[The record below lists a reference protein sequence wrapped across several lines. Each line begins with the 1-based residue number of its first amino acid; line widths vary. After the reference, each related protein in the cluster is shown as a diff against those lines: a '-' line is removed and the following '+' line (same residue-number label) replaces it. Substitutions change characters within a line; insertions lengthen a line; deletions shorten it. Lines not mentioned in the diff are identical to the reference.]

1 MRRLLA
7 GILFLGWLLPI
18 TCLADTK
25 GEVESIGFQGLYRP
39 NCHIPMLV
47 RVQAD
52 KSGTYQIRVVQE
64 DLNRDPQIFK
74 EDVALTGAAEDG
86 KGAEQHF
93 WLYFIPQ
100 PTEGGLIGNSLRDLQ
115 QQLKVFLC
123 DEKGRQICQLPVTQ
137 TIINVENPPG
147 SMVSNQRGSRLVLAV
162 SDSLAQQPV
171 WHEYDQS
178 LGLMENVEFATVRS
192 QDLPEDVRG
201 YEAVDAIV
209 WLSASAPDPAKATD
223 EKRYHAIRQWVRG
236 GGHLVICQP
245 PQREA
250 TVNFDDIMPVKVTA
264 VSPKNDL

>member
-7 GILFLGWLLPI
+7 GIFFLCSLLPNAAA
-18 TCLADTK
+18 LGETK
-25 GEVESIGFQGLYRP
+25 GAVEAIGFQGLYRP

-64 DLNRDPQIFK
+64 DMDRDPQIFK
-74 EDVALTGAAEDG
+74 EDVSLTGAAEDG

-123 DEKGRQICQLPVTQ
+123 DEKGRQIAQLPIEQ

-147 SMVSNQRGSRLVLAV
+147 SLTSNQRGSRLVLAV
-162 SDSLAQQPV
+162 
-171 WHEYDQS
+171 
-178 LGLMENVEFATVRS
+178 T
-192 QDLPEDVRG
+192 DL
-201 YEAVDAIV
+201 
-209 WLSASAPDPAKATD
+209 L
-223 EKRYHAIRQWVRG
+223 
-236 GGHLVICQP
+236 
-245 PQREA
+245 
-250 TVNFDDIMPVKVTA
+250 
-264 VSPKNDL
+264 